1 MKRLLIVMF
10 LLLWGAIASAPIHQ
24 ELILP
29 VDTPICPL
37 KRLSGVVAWVE
48 SKNNPNALNR
58 LENAV
63 GLYQIRPIRLKDYNQ
78 RTQSHYKLKDC
89 YDPKINKMIWN
100 YYANQFYP
108 TDYEAICKAWN
119 GKGRSNKIY
128 WATVKKRLEKDA
140 KTPLK

>member
-1 MKRLLIVMF
+1 M
-10 LLLWGAIASAPIHQ
+10 
-24 ELILP
+24 P

-89 YDPKINKMIWN
+89 YDPKINKMIWEF
-100 YYANQFYP
+100 YASGFYP
-108 TDYEAICKAWN
+108 TDYEGICKGWN
-119 GKGRSNKIY
+119 GKGKSNQIY
-128 WATVKKRLEKDA
+128 WNKVKKRLEEGIKNPQEQ
-140 KTPLK
+140 K